1 MSEFFQHYPQ
11 ISYDI
16 SGTKPAKVKTV
27 INLMEKA
34 KLKGLVADDIVAY
47 FPYSI
52 MEGERPDHVSVKTYG
67 NVKYTWL
74 IFLINDITDPI
85 YDWPLGTREFGAY
98 VKNKYGTLAAA
109 KNGIHHYEKIV
120 RTRTEATGTSEP
132 IPEATLEV
140 DITTYDALD
149 AADRN
154 IVYCYDWEIIRNDA
168 KRDIRLIDR
177 KYVSDILSEHSEK
190 LD

>member
-1 MSEFFQHYPQ
+1 MSEYFQHYPQ
-11 ISYDI
+11 INYDI
-16 SGTKPAKVKTV
+16 TGEKPIKTKIA
-27 INLMEKA
+27 INIMLKA
-34 KLKGLVADDIVAY
+34 KIKSILQNDIISY

-52 MEGERPDHVSVKTYG
+52 PESERPDITSFKIYG
-67 NVKYTWL
+67 DVKYTWL
-74 IFLINDITDPI
+74 IFLINDIHDPI
-85 YDWPLGTREFGAY
+85 FDWPLNSREFGAY

-140 DITTYDALD
+140 DVTTYNDLD
-149 AADRN
+149 AVDRN

-168 KRDIRLIDR
+168 KRDIKLIDR
-177 KYVSDILSEHSEK
+177 RYVSDILSEHSEK